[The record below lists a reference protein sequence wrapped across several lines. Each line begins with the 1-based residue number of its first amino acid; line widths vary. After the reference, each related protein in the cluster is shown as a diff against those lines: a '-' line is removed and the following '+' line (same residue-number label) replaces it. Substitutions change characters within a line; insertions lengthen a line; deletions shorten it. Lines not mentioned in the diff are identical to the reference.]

1 MSDFEPRA
9 AAKGTTVTVVV
20 GNEERE
26 LKATKRKNGW
36 AITPQDAAEAAALAQ
51 FSDEALD
58 PSAAPPPAPAPTEAP
73 EPEPAS
79 EPDTEAGD
87 GQEESE
93 A

>member
-1 MSDFEPRA
+1 MSEFEPRA

-26 LKATKRKNGW
+26 LKATKRKDGW

-58 PSAAPPPAPAPTEAP
+58 PPPAPEPTEA
-73 EPEPAS
+73 EEPAPAE
-79 EPDTEAGD
+79 EPGAEAGD